1 MKKRALCWS
10 AGVVASVV
18 GVLAAPAPAH
28 AKLFEL
34 YAGGNAGLMN
44 GWGSPSDPSTA
55 VDFFDRTHGTAI
67 GVDIG
72 AEVLEVSALLSFSK
86 ILSEGRRGTFSEFLL
101 GFDGEFGVDDLT
113 KPATFLHLGVFGGL
127 GVGTSDAAEVLG
139 DTRRVANKGP
149 VVQLSAGLDHYF
161 LQVISV
167 GIEARAGYHYFV
179 PGSFSELSGS
189 AQGGHLLLLVT
200 ARAHLDPFR

>member
-1 MKKRALCWS
+1 VNGRGLGRVAGAL
-10 AGVVASVV
+10 AFVT

-28 AKLFEL
+28 AKIFEL
-34 YAGGNAGLMN
+34 FAGGNAGLVT

-55 VDFFDRTHGTAI
+55 IDFFDRTHGSAV
-67 GVDIG
+67 GVEVG
-72 AEVLEVSALLSFSK
+72 AEVLEVSALISFSK
-86 ILSEGRRGTFSEFLL
+86 ILSDGSRGTFTEFLL

-113 KPATFLHLGVFGGL
+113 KPATFLHLGAFGGL
-127 GVGTSDAAEVLG
+127 GVGTSRAVDVGA
-139 DTRRVANKGP
+139 DPRRVADKGP

-161 LQVISV
+161 LQVLSL

-189 AQGGHLLLLVT
+189 AQGGHLVLLVT

>member
-1 MKKRALCWS
+1 MKTSAWLGPVIASGVAL
-10 AGVVASVV
+10 
-18 GVLAAPAPAH
+18 LAAPSPAH

-34 YAGGNAGLMN
+34 YAGGNAGIMN
-44 GWGSPSDPSTA
+44 GWGSPSDPTTA
-55 VDFFDRTHGTAI
+55 IDYFDRTHGTAV

-86 ILSEGRRGTFSEFLL
+86 ILSDGSSGTFSEFLL

-127 GVGTSDAAEVLG
+127 GVGTSQAVDVLG

-149 VVQLSAGLDHYF
+149 VVQLSAGIDHYF

-200 ARAHLDPFR
+200 ARAHLDPFK

>member
-1 MKKRALCWS
+1 MKTSAWLGPVIASGVAL
-10 AGVVASVV
+10 
-18 GVLAAPAPAH
+18 LAAPSPAQ

-34 YAGGNAGLMN
+34 YAGGNAGIMN
-44 GWGSPSDPSTA
+44 GWGSPSDPTTA
-55 VDFFDRTHGTAI
+55 IDYFDRTHGTAV

-86 ILSEGRRGTFSEFLL
+86 ILSDGSSGTFSEFLL

-127 GVGTSDAAEVLG
+127 GVGTSQAVDVLG

-149 VVQLSAGLDHYF
+149 VVQLSAGIDHYF

-200 ARAHLDPFR
+200 ARAHLDPFK